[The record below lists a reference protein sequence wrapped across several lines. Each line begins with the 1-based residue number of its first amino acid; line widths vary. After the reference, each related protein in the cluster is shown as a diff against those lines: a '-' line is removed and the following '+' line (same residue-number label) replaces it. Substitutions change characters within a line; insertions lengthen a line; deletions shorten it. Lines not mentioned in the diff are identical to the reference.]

1 MVSWS
6 YRLALWDPDR
16 RYAWIYSQLQSQ
28 IAVLSEEVMSSGEL
42 DDLTGLVHGALTED
56 SSHMERKRVLAALV
70 AEIVIRLGKQVDI
83 TLNIPSRQTGEVVK
97 SPKASQTPGT
107 GVRMETTFVEVRGF
121 EPRTPCMPSARDPE
135 EGVAAQV
142 IASSGGLAGM
152 TPLTHAPATVIKIHG
167 DYLSSGLRYT
177 AEKLASYSDE
187 QNALLSRIF
196 DEYGLVVVGWSA
208 EREGAPI
215 DRR

>member
-1 MVSWS
+1 MAARELVRIIITTDFD
-6 YRLALWDPDR
+6 RLIERALD
-16 RYAWIYSQLQSQ
+16 
-28 IAVLSEEVMSSGEL
+28 
-42 DDLTGLVHGALTED
+42 
-56 SSHMERKRVLAALV
+56 
-70 AEIVIRLGKQVDI
+70 
-83 TLNIPSRQTGEVVK
+83 
-97 SPKASQTPGT
+97 
-107 GVRMETTFVEVRGF
+107 
-121 EPRTPCMPSARDPE
+121 E